1 MYDCSDPATQ
11 YAAFT
16 ALCLIKLIFNLC
28 ISVANTVTH
37 ACLSLHC
44 AMKGVLAQTRKVRVF
59 TVLEGAT
66 TTLWL
71 LVQPKYASFNVC
83 SIVFALLFT
92 KWKVE
97 CLLWASVQLKHLLI

>member
-1 MYDCSDPATQ
+1 MHLSRKYSDP
-11 YAAFT
+11 
-16 ALCLIKLIFNLC
+16 
-28 ISVANTVTH
+28 

-83 SIVFALLFT
+83 SIVFCLAFYKMESGMSALGFRTT
-92 KWKVE
+92 KTFIN
-97 CLLWASVQLKHLLI
+97 LI